1 MNHLKYEQLS
11 APLKNQLKSLDDV
24 ITRQDNGL
32 TEVIWF
38 FIQIDRIG
46 HLSQEPWVM
55 RNLFP
60 PSQFSLTAL
69 VPSTN
74 LTKWACADISP
85 YFTNFRVLTI
95 NDSEMIPAVGILTS
109 STVVEFERRL
119 YVFSI
124 SAPLMNELV
133 EHRKLGNTL
142 TYEQSSIQQENRFR
156 EFIGANNLEKFDK
169 FVVYHCREGGYLPSQ
184 YSYHSYRDACPRNAE
199 LAISYLID
207 SGYAV
212 IRIGDATMTP
222 LNLKMKGLVDL
233 PFLQQITDI
242 STIELVACSDIYFG
256 TLSGPLSIAQMF
268 KKTCVLHNASFSIQ
282 AGWMDNTLMLG
293 KSCFDL
299 RTRSFLTREEI
310 VSRGIGEYYEID
322 KFNNAALVVVENSPV
337 QLELL
342 VKDGIALHESNFE
355 LPRSD
360 SSQSERWKSFA
371 ADNVSRTGRLHGP
384 SESANLYLS
393 RAFI

>member
-24 ITRQDNGL
+24 IARQDNGL

-46 HLSQEPWVM
+46 HLSQEPWAM

-95 NDSEMIPAVGILTS
+95 NDAEMSPAVGILTS

-124 SAPLMNELV
+124 SASLMNELIV
-133 EHRKLGNTL
+133 HRKLGNAL
-142 TYEQSSIQQENRFR
+142 TYEHSTLQQENRFK
-156 EFIGANNLEKFDK
+156 EFTETNGLEKFDK
-169 FVVYHCREGGYLPSQ
+169 FIVYHCREGGYLPSQ
-184 YSYHSYRDACPRNAE
+184 YSYHSYRDASPRNAE
-199 LAISYLID
+199 LAISYLVA

-212 IRIGDATMTP
+212 IRIGDASMTP

-233 PFLQQITDI
+233 PFSQQITDI
-242 STIELVACSDIYFG
+242 STIELIACSDIYFG
-256 TLSGPLSIAQMF
+256 TTSGPVMIAQMF
-268 KKTCVLHNASFSIQ
+268 KKTSFLHNSLVIGQ
-282 AGWMDNTLMLG
+282 LVMDNAVILP

-299 RTRSFLTREEI
+299 KTRSFLSYKEI
-310 VSRGIGEYYEID
+310 ISRGIGDYTEIER
-322 KFNNAALVVVENSPV
+322 FNNAALVIVENTPV
-337 QLELL
+337 QIELL
-342 VKDGIALHESNFE
+342 VQDGIVLHESNFAAPGSGSFGHMPWE
-355 LPRSD
+355 SLAAVVD
-360 SSQSERWKSFA
+360 SRVGQSY
-371 ADNVSRTGRLHGP
+371 GL
-384 SESANLYLS
+384 SESLNIYLS

>member
-24 ITRQDNGL
+24 IARQDNGL

-133 EHRKLGNTL
+133 EHRKLGNAL

-212 IRIGDATMTP
+212 IRIGDASMTP

-233 PFLQQITDI
+233 PFSQQIRDI
-242 STIELVACSDIYFG
+242 STFELVACCDIYFG
-256 TLSGPLSIAQMF
+256 TTSGPLSIAQMF
-268 KKTCVLHNASFSIQ
+268 KKTSFLHNSVCIGFLV
-282 AGWMDNTLMLG
+282 MDNTLILP
-293 KSCFDL
+293 KSCFDV
-299 RTRSFLTREEI
+299 RTRSFLTYEEI
-310 VSRGIGEYYEID
+310 VFRGIGDYSETER
-322 KFNNAALVVVENSPV
+322 FNNAALIAVENSPV

-342 VKDGIALHESNFE
+342 TQDGIVLYESNFE
-355 LPRSD
+355 LPISD
-360 SSQSERWKSFA
+360 SPQSMPWKSFA
-371 ADNVSRTGRLHGP
+371 FNESRAGALYGP
-384 SESANLYLS
+384 AESVNLYLS